1 VKAFLAGFALILF
14 SVLAAVGAA
23 PAGAAQKTREPSFLV
38 HANVFNDSGFTV
50 PNARVRM
57 RRAAESNWRWEAIS
71 DSQGEIAL
79 HVPPN
84 DLYVLRVDAKGYQ
97 VLTQNVDA
105 TQTDNVDIALH
116 LAPIGGGKTQ

>member
-1 VKAFLAGFALILF
+1 VKAFLAGFAAI
-14 SVLAAVGAA
+14 VLSICAAVAA
-23 PAGAAQKTREPSFLV
+23 VPAGAAQKARDPSFLV
-38 HANVFNDSGFTV
+38 HANVFNDRGFTV
-50 PNARVRM
+50 PNALVRM
-57 RRAAESNWRWEAIS
+57 RRAAESNWRWKAVS
-71 DSQGEIAL
+71 DGEGEIAL

-105 TQTDNVDIALH
+105 TQTDNADIALH

>member
-1 VKAFLAGFALILF
+1 
-14 SVLAAVGAA
+14 
-23 PAGAAQKTREPSFLV
+23 
-38 HANVFNDSGFTV
+38 
-50 PNARVRM
+50 M
-57 RRAAESNWRWEAIS
+57 RRAAESNWRWKAVS
-71 DSQGEIAL
+71 DGEGEIAL

-105 TQTDNVDIALH
+105 TQTDNADIALH